1 MFTNYNLRIIQIL
14 FVLFSASWRHQPL
27 GVTSRRLLKTDEQI
41 IDARPFLF
49 EFLIEDKFAYMC
61 YFATMQLKLEKQYIN
76 NASFQKARLKIPYFA
91 HGIADQASSV

>member
-1 MFTNYNLRIIQIL
+1 
-14 FVLFSASWRHQPL
+14 
-27 GVTSRRLLKTDEQI
+27 
-41 IDARPFLF
+41 
-49 EFLIEDKFAYMC
+49 MC